1 MIAHQGAQNSR
12 MNFQDAVDKPMELA
26 REYPMSSMLVIF
38 GVGLGVGL
46 VLSQAVAAPLA
57 NMMQPEPTM
66 TEKLGQRVYE
76 AIRPM
81 LPDSIARS
89 CNMA

>member
-1 MIAHQGAQNSR
+1 MIAHQGAHSSR
-12 MNFQDAVDKPMELA
+12 MMFQDAVDRPIELA
-26 REYPMSSMLVIF
+26 RDYPMSSVLLVF

-46 VLSQAVAAPLA
+46 VLSQAISSPFGQ
-57 NMMQPEPTM
+57 MMQPEPTM
-66 TEKLGQRVYE
+66 TEKIGQRVME

-89 CNMA
+89 CHLA

>member
-1 MIAHQGAQNSR
+1 MIAHQGAQSSR
-12 MNFQDAVDKPMELA
+12 MKFQDAVDKPMELA

-57 NMMQPEPTM
+57 QMMQPEPTM
-66 TEKLGQRVYE
+66 TEKLGQRVFE

-81 LPDSIARS
+81 LPDSIARGCHLS
-89 CNMA
+89 

>member
-1 MIAHQGAQNSR
+1 MIAQQGTQSSR
-12 MNFQDAVDKPMELA
+12 MSFQDAVEKPMELT
-26 REYPMSSMLVIF
+26 REYPVSSMLVIF

-46 VLSQAVAAPLA
+46 VLSQAVASPLGH
-57 NMMQPEPTM
+57 MMQPEPTM
-66 TEKLGQRVYE
+66 SEKIGQRVME

-89 CNMA
+89 CHLS

>member
-1 MIAHQGAQNSR
+1 MIAHQGAHSSR
-12 MNFQDAVDKPMELA
+12 MTFQDAVDKPMELA

-46 VLSQAVAAPLA
+46 VLSQTVAAPLGY
-57 NMMQPEPTM
+57 MMQPEPTM
-66 TEKLGQRVYE
+66 TEKIGQRVME

-89 CNMA
+89 CNLS